1 VCSANDEYRKNL
13 VLLEIS
19 VIPFTSDFSLL
30 SSLLLYHPPS
40 QHYSRMELLPESH
53 VSPRIASKIMF
64 CGKAVKLLLSA
75 NKTANAADM
84 PQLRDIFSYLSKGSS
99 PSRNQNQN
107 QNLMHV
113 DVKKD
118 GNTSSSGSGNSSVLR
133 KIAGRGPASTASM
146 SGKGKTEDERR
157 SQKEGKSQ
165 KDGNSQKEGNS
176 QKSQKEGKEID
187 TETETENEVE
197 KEIEKEKGESERKD
211 NGKFSI
217 PAKNSKISGSKNS
230 NKPAD
235 DPSLQSYEDY
245 FGRCGFLRADIERFT
260 ITFHRVLMEPHM
272 AIQLFEALVE
282 DVHSSLSSKLWVLLR
297 DKFGF
302 TNFLLAMRNTFLMG
316 KGEMYQLVLDGV
328 LLQTEKAAPDSQKAD
343 NVLKWEVVRGAG
355 KMLNLD
361 DDSLAATLSLRV
373 NSSNISIVDFSAK
386 SGTVCIAG
394 GAKYENVNAVPVG
407 KKRLKR
413 NISLCTIVEEDS
425 AAELSKLWST
435 HILKK
440 SSDLILGDVTPVKRG
455 NVMND
460 PISEKSVTDGKVV
473 KPKYTQGAV
482 WLPDQKYVAKGFLSS
497 ATFECGWSAVRER
510 VTLLH
515 PNLITSVPTI
525 LTDESDP
532 YNNHQYEERSV
543 STFGESVMSSSS
555 TPRVGMES
563 NPRSRAE
570 SGPVTPRGS
579 GNTKI
584 RRGASGHLLLGGL
597 SCVVHSDRQVSYH
610 SVLH

>member
-1 VCSANDEYRKNL
+1 MLSINEDHRRQLLLSKIYFLYLTSVLCLPSFLVCPFSY
-13 VLLEIS
+13 S
-19 VIPFTSDFSLL
+19 VICCDPLNSF
-30 SSLLLYHPPS
+30 
-40 QHYSRMELLPESH
+40 RMELLPESH

-84 PQLRDIFSYLSKGSS
+84 PQLRDIFTYLSKGSS

-107 QNLMHV
+107 QMHV
-113 DVKKD
+113 ETKKD
-118 GNTSSSGSGNSSVLR
+118 TINTSCGSGNGSGSGSGNMLSKKNSVR
-133 KIAGRGPASTASM
+133 VPAPSGIAGSRGKMDDDRKSQNEGNGRDNEAE
-146 SGKGKTEDERR
+146 K
-157 SQKEGKSQ
+157 QKEA
-165 KDGNSQKEGNS
+165 
-176 QKSQKEGKEID
+176 
-187 TETETENEVE
+187 E
-197 KEIEKEKGESERKD
+197 KVLEKGESERKD
-211 NGKFSI
+211 NGKSSI
-217 PAKNSKISGSKNS
+217 PVKNSKNSANQSTKNS
-230 NKPAD
+230 TD
-235 DPSLQSYEDY
+235 DPSLQSYNEY
-245 FGRCGFLRADIERFT
+245 FERCGFLRADIERFT

-272 AIQLFEALVE
+272 AIQLFESLVE
-282 DVHSSLSSKLWVLLR
+282 DVHSSLSSKLWILLR
-297 DKFGF
+297 DQFGF

-316 KGEMYQLVLDGV
+316 KGEMYQLILDGI
-328 LLQTEKAAPDSQKAD
+328 LCQTEKAAPDSQKAD

-455 NVMND
+455 NMTND
-460 PISEKSVTDGKVV
+460 PTSEKSASDGKVV

-482 WLPDQKYVAKGFLSS
+482 WLPDQKYVAKGFLSN
-497 ATFECGWSAVRER
+497 AVFECGWSAVKES

-525 LTDESDP
+525 LTDDTDP
-532 YNNHQYEERSV
+532 YTNQQYEEKSA
-543 STFGESVMSSSS
+543 SSFGESVMSSS
-555 TPRVGMES
+555 TPRGAYES
-563 NPRSRAE
+563 NPRSRLGSE
-570 SGPVTPRGS
+570 SGSVTPRGS
-579 GNTKI
+579 NNVKI

-597 SCVVHSDRQVSYH
+597 SCVVHSDRQVRNHGISQW
-610 SVLH
+610 